1 MTQKFIH
8 KGYTLTQTDY
18 NYHCMIFDEDGYMI
32 RHVSH
37 DKPLTEEKAMG
48 LIERYIFLTG
58 TPEWGEGE

>member
-32 RHVSH
+32 RHVSY
-37 DKPLTEEKAMG
+37 DKPLTDEKAREF
-48 LIERYIFLTG
+48 IERYISIAG
-58 TPEWGEGE
+58 IPEGVEIE